1 MSNCSIENCKRV
13 AERKG
18 LCFAHYQR
26 QRNGIPM
33 DTPILYQKGQITQ
46 SALAHQYGVTQAQ
59 ISQVVRETQWVTP

>member
-1 MSNCSIENCKRV
+1 
-13 AERKG
+13 
-18 LCFAHYQR
+18 
-26 QRNGIPM
+26 M